1 MKKILTALITVILL
15 AGCGNGG
22 DAVQKN
28 NKDTLTIYTTVFPLQ
43 YFAARIAGEHAE
55 VHTIYPP
62 GADEHSFEP
71 SQKDMIALA
80 ESDLFFYIG
89 LGLEGFVNK
98 AKSTLEN
105 ENVQM
110 IAAARNIHPENSQ
123 ESGHEEHEEHEEQ
136 EENED
141 AHNHGDVDPHVW
153 LDPIYAK
160 ELAKSIKDAL
170 SKQKPDLSTEF
181 DQNYNVLIGELDK
194 LDQNFKETASNA
206 KLNKIIVS
214 HAAFGYWESRYGI
227 EQISIAGMSTSSEP
241 TQKDME
247 KIIATINKYN
257 IHYILVE
264 QNVTSKLAETIAAET
279 DAELLKVHNL
289 STLTDKDIKNK
300 ETYFTLMEQN
310 LKTLEKAMN

>member
-1 MKKILTALITVILL
+1 MKKILAVLITVILL

-28 NKDTLTIYTTVFPLQ
+28 NKDALTIYTTVFPLQ

-89 LGLEGFVNK
+89 FGLEGFVNK

-110 IAAARNIHPENSQ
+110 IPAAKDIHPESSQ
-123 ESGHEEHEEHEEQ
+123 ESGHEEHAEQEET

-181 DQNYNVLIGELDK
+181 DQNYNELIGELDK
-194 LDQNFKETASNA
+194 LDQSFKETASNA

-247 KIIATINKYN
+247 KIIATINKYD

>member
-1 MKKILTALITVILL
+1 MKKLLTALITIILL
-15 AGCGNGG
+15 AGCGNGS
-22 DAVQKN
+22 DAGQKN
-28 NKDTLTIYTTVFPLQ
+28 KKDTLTIYTTVFPLQ
-43 YFAARIAGEHAE
+43 YFAARIAGDHAE
-55 VHTIYPP
+55 VHTIYPS

-89 LGLEGFVNK
+89 LGLEGFVDK
-98 AKSTLEN
+98 AKSTLKDED
-105 ENVQM
+105 VQM
-110 IAAARNIHPENSQ
+110 VAAAQDIHPEND
-123 ESGHEEHEEHEEQ
+123 EKSGHEEHEENEEGHE
-136 EENED
+136 
-141 AHNHGDVDPHVW
+141 HGDIDPHVW

-160 ELAKSIKDAL
+160 ELAESIKDAL
-170 SKQKPDLSTEF
+170 SEQKPELRTEF
-181 DQNYNVLIGELDK
+181 EQNYNELIGELDK
-194 LDQNFKETASNA
+194 LDQSFKETASNA

-247 KIIATINKYN
+247 KIIGTINKYG
-257 IHYILVE
+257 IQYILVE

-289 STLTDKDIKNK
+289 STLTDKNIKNK